1 MSRGLDIERP
11 GRENVPGRERNAL
24 ELLEALDGTI
34 RGRSERNARL
44 LAESQATGEP
54 YLDLLKQAVRD
65 KEAGEQHQR
74 RAGRERLRERRE
86 RSGHRREHD
95 PRQPRRSFAE
105 RVNGAIRD
113 VGTFRAVALRDLVA
127 RQFDGHPFAAHKA
140 VAQLERRG
148 LVERRQAQGPQG
160 GTFTVLVA
168 TRGGAAAAEA
178 LWREAGRQGQRTFSG
193 AVKAAEV
200 GHDVAVYRA
209 AIAAQERIEATGGR
223 VTRVRID
230 AELKGEIAARG
241 ERARRMRDHKA
252 GEAARTRAAAD
263 LGVPVQDGRV
273 LVPDAQ
279 LEYVAGDGRDGR
291 CNVEVASEHYRGR
304 EIRAKA
310 KAGFEMY
317 ASSPRAAGVV
327 QRALAGVGGGTR
339 GRSGI
344 GGVAGGRS
352 GSRGGR
358 PYEVFEL

>member
-11 GRENVPGRERNAL
+11 GREHVPGRERNAL
-24 ELLEALDGTI
+24 ELLEALDGTM

-44 LAESQATGEP
+44 LAESQATGVP
-54 YLDLLKQAVRD
+54 YLDLLKRAVRD
-65 KEAGEQHQR
+65 KEAREQQR
-74 RAGRERLRERRE
+74 RGADRERLRDRRE

-113 VGTFRAVALRDLVA
+113 VGMFRAVALQDLVA
-127 RQFDGHPFAAHKA
+127 RQFDGHPFVARQA

-160 GTFTVLVA
+160 GNYTVLVA
-168 TRGGAAAAEA
+168 TRDGADAAEA
-178 LWREAGRQGQRTFSG
+178 LWREAGRAGQRTFSG
-193 AVKAAEV
+193 AVKAAEM

-209 AIAAQERIEATGGR
+209 AIAAQERIEAQGGR

-241 ERARRMRDHKA
+241 ERMRRMRDHKA
-252 GEAARTRAAAD
+252 GEEARARAAAE

-279 LEYVAGDGRDGR
+279 LEYVATDGRDGR

-310 KAGFEMY
+310 KAGFALY

-327 QRALAGVGGGTR
+327 RRALAGVGGVG
-339 GRSGI
+339 
-344 GGVAGGRS
+344 GGRS
-352 GSRGGR
+352 GRRGGR

>member
-11 GRENVPGRERNAL
+11 GREHVPGRERNAL
-24 ELLEALDGTI
+24 ELLEALDGTM

-44 LAESQATGEP
+44 LAESQATGVP
-54 YLDLLKQAVRD
+54 YLDLLKRAVCH
-65 KEAGEQHQR
+65 KEAREQQR
-74 RAGRERLRERRE
+74 RGMDRERLRERRE

-95 PRQPRRSFAE
+95 ARRPRRSFTE

-113 VGTFRAVALRDLVA
+113 VGMFRAVALQDLVA

-160 GTFTVLVA
+160 GTYTVLVA
-168 TRGGAAAAEA
+168 TRAGAAEAAA

-193 AVKAAEV
+193 AVKTAEI

-209 AIAAQERIEATGGR
+209 ASDAQARIDAAGGR

-241 ERARRMRDHKA
+241 ERMRRTRDHKA
-252 GEAARTRAAAD
+252 AEEARARAAAD

-279 LEYVAGDGRDGR
+279 VEYVDAGGRDGR

-310 KAGFEMY
+310 TAGFVLY
-317 ASSPRAAGVV
+317 AASGRAARTVS
-327 QRALAGVGGGTR
+327 RALAVGGGQGR
-339 GRSGI
+339 GG
-344 GGVAGGRS
+344 GGRAQE
-352 GSRGGR
+352 
-358 PYEVFEL
+358 YEVFEL